1 MSTATCRGMADVVA
15 REMDSS
21 VGGASAAVSGVA
33 GRSVL
38 AHGAVVVVVHAGDD
52 AADDVGALDAD
63 VSTAG
68 VVAEM
73 KSSSVPRRSL
83 SASRRIHKARF

>member
-1 MSTATCRGMADVVA
+1 LADVVA

-21 VGGASAAVSGVA
+21 VGGASAVVSGVA
-33 GRSVL
+33 GRSVS
-38 AHGAVVVVVHAGDD
+38 AHGALVVDVHAGDD
-52 AADDVGALDAD
+52 AAEDVGALDAD

-73 KSSSVPRRSL
+73 KYSSVPRRSL
-83 SASRRIHKARF
+83 SASRSIHKALF